1 MPQHIPVD
9 SNRHGRCS
17 VWPACG
23 EHAVK
28 NFMARVPTRQGKECG
43 FTLIEMM
50 VVVGIIGILTV
61 IAIPN
66 FLRYQAQTRQAE
78 AKTNLGG
85 IFVAE
90 LAYYGENARF
100 GSFSEIIYSL
110 TGMSNRYTY
119 RSGAPG
125 AAGGPSSGTENIDLH
140 SSSVGA
146 STVENSVVAARN
158 GLFGFTATA
167 TGNLDSDG
175 TIDQWHVNDLKSN
188 LKAPDVNDVSG

>member
-1 MPQHIPVD
+1 MVGARTRGD
-9 SNRHGRCS
+9 
-17 VWPACG
+17 PAL
-23 EHAVK
+23 ENLMV
-28 NFMARVPTRQGKECG
+28 RVRRQCG

-50 VVVGIIGILTV
+50 VVVAIIGILTV

-90 LAYYGENARF
+90 LAYYGENSRF

-110 TGMSNRYTY
+110 TGLSNRYTY

-125 AAGGPSSGTENIDLH
+125 AAGGLSSGTENIDLH
-140 SSSVGA
+140 SSSNGVQ
-146 STVENSVVAARN
+146 TPENAGVPARN
-158 GLFGFTATA
+158 SIFGFTATA
-167 TGNLDSDG
+167 TGNLDNDL

-188 LKAPDVNDVSG
+188 LKVPDVNDVSG